1 MKILNVVFGIA
12 PVYGGS
18 VISIASLAQALGQ
31 RGHQVDIV
39 TTNANG
45 RDRLDV
51 PIATWVNQDDYRI
64 QYFPYLPVRNYIF
77 SPQLARWLT
86 NNIHH
91 YDIVNTNGIFAP
103 IIIAAYQACQRDR
116 VPYVIN
122 PHGMLDGWAMN
133 YKRWK
138 KLPYYNAIEKPALER
153 AAMIRVLAQAELQN
167 ISNLQ
172 LATPTALIPNG
183 IWRSEFQRSGN
194 AELFYQNF
202 PETRNKPLILF
213 LGRIDPKKGLD
224 LLATA
229 LADVRKT
236 FPNAHLVVAGPD
248 LMRFRPQAVAD
259 FAAAGC
265 LDAVTFT
272 GMLTG
277 ELKQAALS
285 AANVYTAPSY
295 SEGFS
300 MSVLEGMASGLPCV
314 ITTGCNFPEAAD
326 AAAAYVV
333 DINAQAIAQALS
345 DCLRDPAAAQAMG
358 DRARKFVF
366 EHYSWESIAKQT
378 IGVYES
384 IVTRRNPLVPTA

>member
-1 MKILNVVFGIA
+1 
-12 PVYGGS
+12 
-18 VISIASLAQALGQ
+18 
-31 RGHQVDIV
+31 
-39 TTNANG
+39 
-45 RDRLDV
+45 
-51 PIATWVNQDDYRI
+51 
-64 QYFPYLPVRNYIF
+64 
-77 SPQLARWLT
+77 
-86 NNIHH
+86 
-91 YDIVNTNGIFAP
+91 
-103 IIIAAYQACQRDR
+103 
-116 VPYVIN
+116 
-122 PHGMLDGWAMN
+122 
-133 YKRWK
+133 
-138 KLPYYNAIEKPALER
+138 
-153 AAMIRVLAQAELQN
+153 
-167 ISNLQ
+167 
-172 LATPTALIPNG
+172 
-183 IWRSEFQRSGN
+183 
-194 AELFYQNF
+194 
-202 PETRNKPLILF
+202 
-213 LGRIDPKKGLD
+213 
-224 LLATA
+224 
-229 LADVRKT
+229 
-236 FPNAHLVVAGPD
+236 VVAGPD

>member
-1 MKILNVVFGIA
+1 
-12 PVYGGS
+12 
-18 VISIASLAQALGQ
+18 VI
-31 RGHQVDIV
+31 H
-39 TTNANG
+39 
-45 RDRLDV
+45 
-51 PIATWVNQDDYRI
+51 
-64 QYFPYLPVRNYIF
+64 
-77 SPQLARWLT
+77 
-86 NNIHH
+86 
-91 YDIVNTNGIFAP
+91 
-103 IIIAAYQACQRDR
+103 
-116 VPYVIN
+116 

-138 KLPYYNAIEKPALER
+138 KLPYYNLVEKPALER

-194 AELFYQNF
+194 AELFYANF
-202 PETRNKPLILF
+202 PETRNKPLVLF

-229 LADVRKT
+229 LADVRRA
-236 FPNAHLVVAGPD
+236 FPKAHLVVAGPD
-248 LMRFRPQAVAD
+248 LMGFRPQVEAD

-277 ELKQAALS
+277 ELKQAAL
-285 AANVYTAPSY
+285 AAATVYTAPSY

-314 ITTGCNFPEAAD
+314 ITTGCNFPEAIA

-333 DINAQAIAQALS
+333 PIESSAIAQALS
-345 DCLRDPAAAQAMG
+345 DCLRDPAAAAAMG
-358 DRARKFVF
+358 DRAQKFVF
-366 EHYSWESIAKQT
+366 EHYSWESIAKQM

-384 IVTRRNPLVPTA
+384 IVARRHPLVPTA